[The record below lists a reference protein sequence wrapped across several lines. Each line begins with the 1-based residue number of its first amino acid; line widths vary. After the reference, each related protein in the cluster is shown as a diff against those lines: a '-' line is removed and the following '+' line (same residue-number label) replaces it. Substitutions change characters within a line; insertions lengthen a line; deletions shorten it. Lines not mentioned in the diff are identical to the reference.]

1 MGWGKK
7 GLERL
12 LFLLVALLLGGC
24 ATPSPSLLPASVPLP
39 DTHERAITPL
49 AYIDFC
55 MRRPDQCAA
64 DPGPRTVL
72 ALDAAMW
79 QRLKTVNHT
88 VNTAIAP
95 EEDQT
100 HYGRNEFWT
109 IPTDG
114 HGDCE
119 DYALTKRKE
128 LLDAGLPAS
137 ALRLAVVY
145 SIKTALHAVL
155 TVSTDKGDLVLDN
168 VTDAIVAWNATD
180 FTWIMVQDKA
190 NPLWWDSLRPRS
202 AHSGNTA
209 GSGRVSVTNLLTDP
223 DGR

>member
-1 MGWGKK
+1 
-7 GLERL
+7 
-12 LFLLVALLLGGC
+12 
-24 ATPSPSLLPASVPLP
+24 
-39 DTHERAITPL
+39 
-49 AYIDFC
+49 
-55 MRRPDQCAA
+55 
-64 DPGPRTVL
+64 
-72 ALDAAMW
+72 MW
-79 QRLKTVNHT
+79 QRLNTVNHT
-88 VNTAIAP
+88 VNTAIKP
-95 EEDQT
+95 ETDEA
-100 HYGRNEFWT
+100 HYGRAEFWT

-114 HGDCE
+114 YGDCE

-202 AHSGNTA
+202 AHGGSTA
-209 GSGRVSVTNLLTDP
+209 GNDRVSVTNLLTDP
-223 DGR
+223 DGK